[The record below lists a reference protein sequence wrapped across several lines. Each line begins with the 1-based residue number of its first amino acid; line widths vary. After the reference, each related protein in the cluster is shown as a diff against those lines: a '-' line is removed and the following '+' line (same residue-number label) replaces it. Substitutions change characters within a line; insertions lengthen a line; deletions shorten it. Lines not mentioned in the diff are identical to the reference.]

1 MKRIGLI
8 ITAAGNSA
16 RFGGDKLGCSI
27 DGVPMLERCLRLYAQ
42 EPLGARFCVRVV
54 VMQSFR
60 TEAAQLAQTLGYTV
74 VYNDLPEEGM
84 ARSVRLGTEMM
95 QKEQVDGAMYSVA
108 DQPYLKAETP
118 QRLLDAFERAPDRI
132 VAPCAEGHRGNPV
145 VFPQDLLPLL
155 AELEGDVGGS
165 RVIRR
170 NLERL
175 QTVAVPREELTDID
189 TKAEVK
195 K

>member
-1 MKRIGLI
+1 MKRIGLV

-27 DGVPMLERCLRLYAQ
+27 DGMPMLERCLRLYAQ
-42 EPLGARFCVRVV
+42 EPLGARFCVRAVV
-54 VMQSFR
+54 LQSFR
-60 TEAAQLAQTLGYTV
+60 TDTARLAESLGYTV

-84 ARSVRLGTEMM
+84 ARSVRLGTEVM

-108 DQPYLKAETP
+108 DQPYLKPETP
-118 QRLLDAFERAPDRI
+118 QRLLDTFESMPDRI
-132 VAPCAEGHRGNPV
+132 VAPCADGHRGNPV
-145 VFPQDLLPLL
+145 VFPRDLLSSLS
-155 AELEGDVGGS
+155 ELEGDVGGS

-170 NLERL
+170 NLQRL
-175 QTVAVPREELTDID
+175 QTVTVTREELTDID